1 MCAIFGFSIV
11 GHLPLVLMHTI
22 GIICYFYTWCAWDCR
37 GVELD
42 LCLRL
47 FSEKHRSS
55 FSQSPPPTIIVH
67 KMFPNNNM
75 QKCDSLPR
83 TIFDHRS
90 LLGSWDPGSSTAA
103 TLNARRHAALAVLSL
118 RLRAVTVCSKGQFPR
133 YMKVSS
139 LRLEAPFCLTCV
151 LLCELISFCSLS
163 VVFMFSGVCACPHL
177 SPTLCRWSSLPLQW
191 MFGLP
196 LLSFHFK
203 VLHFPSSCSSFYF
216 SVLLCLVRVLSF
228 F

>member
-1 MCAIFGFSIV
+1 MPQIV
-11 GHLPLVLMHTI
+11 QRKTQKFILTKPSADHHLPQNVPKQQH
-22 GIICYFYTWCAWDCR
+22 A
-37 GVELD
+37 
-42 LCLRL
+42 
-47 FSEKHRSS
+47 
-55 FSQSPPPTIIVH
+55 
-67 KMFPNNNM
+67 
-75 QKCDSLPR
+75 KCDSLPR

-90 LLGSWDPGSSTAA
+90 LLGSWDPGLSTAA
-103 TLNARRHAALAVLSL
+103 TLNARRHAALAVLSP

-177 SPTLCRWSSLPLQW
+177 SPTLCGWSSLPLQW

-228 F
+228 FFF